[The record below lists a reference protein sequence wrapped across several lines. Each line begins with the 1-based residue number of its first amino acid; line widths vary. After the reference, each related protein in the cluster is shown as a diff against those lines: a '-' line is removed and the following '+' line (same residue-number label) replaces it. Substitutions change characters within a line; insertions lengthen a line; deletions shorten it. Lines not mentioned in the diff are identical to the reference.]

1 MTKPQ
6 NSGRVIGITF
16 KKSALPYTKETF
28 PMYAIWIKEFF
39 MIHRTIYEYIGDS
52 LEFFHNILYDK
63 FFTWFNQ
70 PKNYSKF
77 MFEVKRIFMDMADD
91 VLIREIMVKKLK
103 NSVLIDLSVPEER
116 YIPQTNITE
125 EIERDID
132 DLSEPEESNATQAN
146 ISESESESEGSNC
159 DDSYYSSFFS

>member
-1 MTKPQ
+1 MTKSQ

-28 PMYAIWIKEFF
+28 PRYAIWIEEFF

-52 LEFFHNILYDK
+52 LENFYNILNDK

-103 NSVLIDLSVPEER
+103 NPFLIDLSDL
-116 YIPQTNITE
+116 E
-125 EIERDID
+125 EIYISESEYDYDID
-132 DLSEPEESNATQAN
+132 YFSDPDPCYNLIEEIHVSQVN
-146 ISESESESEGSNC
+146 ISESDCSNY
-159 DDSYYSSFFS
+159 DDKYYSSFFS